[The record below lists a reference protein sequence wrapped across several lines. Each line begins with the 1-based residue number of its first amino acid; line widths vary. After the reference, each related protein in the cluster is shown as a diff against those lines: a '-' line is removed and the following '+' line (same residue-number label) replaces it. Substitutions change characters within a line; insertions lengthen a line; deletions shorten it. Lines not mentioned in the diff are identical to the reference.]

1 MFDIKISE
9 RIKGHCVNELKKY
22 NFGKRGHS
30 NGTPEQQ
37 LRGIVAQSVV
47 QDECGFPLIDGSAGF
62 DGGEDMKIG
71 DYVCDIKTMKRTVA
85 PKRHYVGNFPKCQI
99 SYKTDVYIFTSTNV
113 NNNILTVAG
122 WIPKDEFLKKA
133 NIFQGGVMRD
143 RTDGTEY
150 KTPYDNYE
158 IEYKHPSYMIFD
170 IVENCLQSL
179 LFLVQ
184 PSFSLF

>member
-1 MFDIKISE
+1 MFDIQISE
-9 RIKGHCVNELKKY
+9 RIKEYCENEVKKY

-85 PKRHYVGNFPKCQI
+85 PRIKGYVGNFPQCQI
-99 SYKTDVYIFTSTNV
+99 SYNTDVYIFTSTNV
-113 NNNILTVAG
+113 NNNILTVVG
-122 WIPKDEFLKKA
+122 WIPKDEFLEKADLFKK
-133 NIFQGGVMRD
+133 GMMRN
-143 RTDGTEY
+143 RTNGTEY
-150 KTPYDNYE
+150 ETPFDNYE
-158 IEYKHPSYMIFD
+158 IGYKYLRIVYDSDHMMNQIYMAWK
-170 IVENCLQSL
+170 
-179 LFLVQ
+179 
-184 PSFSLF
+184 PK